1 MFGKIKYYF
10 RRLKTMSFKSFN
22 ETIEIAHKNSSK
34 SKVILFVDLIY
45 CSLRYGAGHLDY
57 RNFKMYEL
65 NRHDRNMILTVGR
78 NSSLIRKL
86 NKKEYQDIF
95 ENKVLFYKHFS
106 KYINREYMKLDGKN
120 LDEFKKFIEDKKYII
135 AKPIDGM
142 CGKGVE
148 KLEVSSSKA
157 SQIYDYLME
166 NKHVLVEQVATQCAE
181 MAKLHESSINTIRV
195 FTIVNKYNVFNVVGT
210 YVRMGNNGRVV
221 DNFNSGGLACPI
233 DIKTGKITH
242 KAVNKK
248 NEFYDKHPV
257 SGVEFIG
264 YQIPQWDKVLKL
276 VSEASK
282 VISEV
287 RYVGWDVCIGPDGPF
302 LIEANSFPGQ
312 DLYQLP
318 KENVGTYN
326 IMVDALKNRG

>member
-10 RRLKTMSFKSFN
+10 RRLKKMSFKSFN
-22 ETIEIAHKNSSK
+22 ETIEIAHKK
-34 SKVILFVDLIY
+34 SRKPKFILFIDLVY
-45 CSLRYGAGHLDY
+45 CSIRYGAGHLDY

-78 NSSLIRKL
+78 NSNLIRKL

-95 ENKVLFYKHFS
+95 ENKVLFYQNFS
-106 KYINREYMKLDGKN
+106 EYINREYIKLDGNN
-120 LDEFKKFIEDKKYII
+120 LEEFKKFIKNKKYII

-148 KLEVSSSKA
+148 KLEVNIKDASKT
-157 SQIYDYLME
+157 YDYLMK
-166 NKHVLVEQVATQCAE
+166 NKHILVEEVATQCAE
-181 MAKLHESSINTIRV
+181 MAKLHPNSINTIRI
-195 FTIVNKYNVFNVVGT
+195 FTIVNKYHVFNVVGT
-210 YVRMGNNGRVV
+210 YIRMGNEGRVV

-233 DIKTGKITH
+233 DIKTGIITH

-248 NEFYDKHPV
+248 NEYYEQHPV
-257 SGVEFIG
+257 TNVKFIG
-264 YQIPQWDKVLKL
+264 YQIPQWDKVLEL
-276 VSEASK
+276 VKEAALK
-282 VISEV
+282 IDEV
-287 RYVGWDVCIGPDGPF
+287 RFVGWDVCIGPSGPF

-326 IMVDALKNRG
+326 IMVDALKNKG

>member
-10 RRLKTMSFKSFN
+10 KRLSKMSFKSFFD
-22 ETIEIAHKNSSK
+22 TVEIAHKECGKNK
-34 SKVILFVDLIY
+34 LLLLFDLIY
-45 CSLRYGAGHLDY
+45 CSIRYGAGHLDY
-57 RNFKMYEL
+57 RNFKMYKL
-65 NRHDRNMILTVGR
+65 NRYERNKILTVGR

-86 NKKEYQDIF
+86 NDRKSQDIF
-95 ENKVLFYKHFS
+95 ENKFLFYQVFN
-106 KYINREYMKLDGKN
+106 KYINREYIKLDYTN
-120 LDEFKKFIEDKKYII
+120 FDDFKKFLKGKDYII
-135 AKPIDGM
+135 AKPVDGM

-148 KLEVSSSKA
+148 KLEVNMKKA
-157 SQIYDYLME
+157 RDIYDYLLD
-166 NKHVLVEQVATQCAE
+166 NRHILVEEVAIQCKE

-195 FTIVNKYNVFNVVGT
+195 FTIVNEVGKFNVVGT
-210 YVRMGNNGRVV
+210 YVRMGNNGNVV

-248 NEFYDKHPV
+248 NEFYDKHPI

-276 VSEASK
+276 VEEASK
-282 VISEV
+282 VVSSV
-287 RYVGWDVCIGPDGPF
+287 KYVGWDVCIGKKGPF

-312 DLYQLP
+312 DLYQIP

-326 IMVDALKNRG
+326 IMQDALNNK